1 MSDNVHKG
9 RRERTRQKFLKSGF
23 TGFADHEKLELLL
36 FYAISVK
43 DVNPLAHNLLT
54 KFQTISGVFD
64 ASVEQLMQVDGIGE
78 NTAILIK
85 LIPELSKEYFLSK
98 NTRAALD
105 SFDAVCDFF
114 KTQFIGLENEVIKVA
129 CLDDNLRLI
138 ACEDIGEGTPGSV
151 YIDIRKLVKFT
162 YFHNSENIIIA
173 HNHPNGEA
181 VPSNDDLKTTA
192 DIFKKLKAVGIELV
206 DHIVV
211 AKGQATSIQQVG
223 GFSMLK

>member
-9 RRERTRQKFLKSGF
+9 RRERTRQKFLKTGF

-54 KFQTISGVFD
+54 KFHTISGVFD

-85 LIPELSKEYFLSK
+85 LLPELSKEYFLSK
-98 NTRAALD
+98 NTRVALD

-114 KTQFIGLENEVIKVA
+114 KTQFIGLRNEVIKVA

-138 ACEDIGEGTPGSV
+138 ACEDIEEGTPGSV
-151 YIDIRKLVKFT
+151 YVDIRKLVKFT

-173 HNHPNGEA
+173 HNHPNGDA

-211 AKGQATSIQQVG
+211 AKGQATSIKKVG